1 MPTVRFTRQVIR
13 PESGPFAALPDAT
26 CEQWSTATLTKEL
39 AELCV
44 RHDYAEVVEK
54 KGAPQGEVSNG

>member
-1 MPTVRFTRQVIR
+1 MPTVRFIKQVLR

-26 CEQWSTATLTKEL
+26 CEQWSTVTLSKDL

-44 RHDYAEVVEK
+44 KYGYAEITEK
-54 KGAPQGEVSNG
+54 KAAKEEEVING